1 MNITNYDFS
10 ENMDNLTIQ
19 KCSKKKCNKI
29 EINEPELIIDKQL
42 VNSLLADPIKKI
54 CFDDV
59 CIMFN
64 IKKYNDVL
72 GPNIDTISICYSI
85 KENKNML
92 KNINSFIEIGVGS
105 GFITK
110 YICSK
115 FNINKAYLND
125 INKSAIKYCIDELEL
140 PVLKY
145 EKKTKQ
151 YYYKNDTSYEI
162 TNLNGYSFF
171 RGDGIIFLQTL
182 KTKVDLLVCNPPY
195 IPKNNKLIDFNKN
208 DINWF
213 EGTNLLRYLIL
224 NYQLYA
230 NNLIINFSSTSLLN
244 DDTINCLKQKQ
255 FKLLY
260 SHKVPLKI
268 DNSKGLFNKKK
279 YDFLTSVNKNITINK
294 QVFHIGA
301 IKSNDLYPL
310 YHIIYIVYF

>member
-1 MNITNYDFS
+1 MNITNFDFS
-10 ENMDNLTIQ
+10 ENIDNLSIENCI
-19 KCSKKKCNKI
+19 KNKCNKI
-29 EINEPELIIDKQL
+29 EIPNPKLMVDKQL
-42 VNSLLADPIKKI
+42 IKNLTIDSNKKI

-59 CIMFN
+59 CIIFN
-64 IKKYNDVL
+64 SEKYNDVL
-72 GPNIDTISICYSI
+72 PPNIDTITICYSI
-85 KENKNML
+85 KQLKNML
-92 KNINSFIEIGVGS
+92 KNIKSFIEIGVGS

-125 INKSAIKYCIDELEL
+125 INKNSIKYCINELEL

-145 EKKTKQ
+145 EKKSKH

-162 TNLNGYSFF
+162 TNQDGYSFF
-171 RGDGIIFLQTL
+171 RGDGIIFLNTL

-224 NYQLYA
+224 NYHLYA
-230 NNLIINFSSTSLLN
+230 YNSILNFSSTSLLN
-244 DDTINCLKQKQ
+244 DDTINCLKQKK
-255 FKLLY
+255 FKILY
-260 SHKVPLKI
+260 SSKVPLKI
-268 DNSKGLFNKKK
+268 NNSKGLFNKKK

-294 QVFHIGA
+294 QVFHVGA
-301 IKSNDLYPL
+301 IKSDDLYPL
-310 YHIIYIVYF
+310 YHIVYVVYF